1 MANNMSDQTK
11 NRLLQ
16 NPLFGQIREYLMS
29 ASETY
34 GIVYV
39 IAPYVQST
47 VLERLLDGIDAE
59 IVVITSWKP
68 RDIASD
74 ASDIESYRICEKSNA
89 RLYVNNN
96 IHLKVYSVDF
106 DNAIL
111 STANVSGRGL
121 GIDTDKPSIECAT
134 MICDLTDNDRLY
146 LASIQKNSILV
157 DDDVYTWAKIW
168 KSKQQKMPSLIEE
181 NEITD
186 YLYKKRAFLISALPM
201 SSSVDD
207 LLRCYHNLEN
217 NLIIDDPEKRN
228 CAFHDISN
236 YMLKKGMLDEE
247 FREQLQDAFF
257 THPFIIKIDEFIEHG
272 AHFGTIKEWIQKN
285 CVDVPV
291 PTRRE
296 LTENVQVLLK
306 WFVDLGDGLYVVEV
320 PGKHSERIRK
330 IKK

>member
-68 RDIASD
+68 RDIASG

-168 KSKQQKMPSLIEE
+168 KSKQQKCLRLSKKMKLQIICTR
-181 NEITD
+181 NERFL
-186 YLYKKRAFLISALPM
+186 YLHS
-201 SSSVDD
+201 
-207 LLRCYHNLEN
+207 
-217 NLIIDDPEKRN
+217 
-228 CAFHDISN
+228 
-236 YMLKKGMLDEE
+236 DEQ
-247 FREQLQDAFF
+247 FR
-257 THPFIIKIDEFIEHG
+257 
-272 AHFGTIKEWIQKN
+272 
-285 CVDVPV
+285 
-291 PTRRE
+291 R
-296 LTENVQVLLK
+296 
-306 WFVDLGDGLYVVEV
+306 
-320 PGKHSERIRK
+320 
-330 IKK
+330 